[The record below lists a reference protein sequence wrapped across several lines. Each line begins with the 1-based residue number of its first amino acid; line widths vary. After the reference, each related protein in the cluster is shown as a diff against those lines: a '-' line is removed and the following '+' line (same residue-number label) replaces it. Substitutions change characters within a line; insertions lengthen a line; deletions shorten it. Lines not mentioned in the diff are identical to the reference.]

1 MLVAGFLA
9 AAMVVLAATLPVPLV
24 ALGPGP
30 TYDTLSD
37 VEGKPVVSVN
47 GLPTYPTTGHLN
59 MTTVSVTDKITLL
72 NALGFWASPR
82 EQVVPR
88 SVIFPP
94 EQTDAQVEA
103 KNSQDFEKSQ
113 LAAESAVT
121 SELRLDAEP
130 VVADIVAGS
139 AADGPLDIGDV
150 LISIGGQPVRNRDD
164 VVARIKAVPA
174 GAPAA
179 VVVRRDGAQKSV
191 DVTPRTDDGGQPV
204 IGVVVG
210 SEPAKGTLS
219 IDLGGIGGPSAGLMF
234 SLSLYDKL
242 TPGPLTGGRFVA
254 GTGALDVN
262 GDVLGIGGIQ
272 FKLRAARDAG
282 ATVFLV
288 PDVDC
293 ADAVKAAPDGL
304 QLVKVSSL
312 HDAVAALGQL
322 SAGTPAPSC

>member
-1 MLVAGFLA
+1 MLVAGFLG

-37 VEGKPVVSVN
+37 VDGKTVVSVD

-88 SVIFPP
+88 SAIFPP
-94 EQTDAQVEA
+94 QQTDAEVDA

-113 LAAESAVT
+113 IAAESAVT
-121 SELRLDAEP
+121 SELKLDAEP
-130 VVADIVAGS
+130 VVGDVVAGS
-139 AADGPLDIGDV
+139 AADGVLQIGDV
-150 LISIGGQPVRNRDD
+150 LVSIGGRPVRSRDD
-164 VVARIKAVPA
+164 VVTAVRA
-174 GAPAA
+174 VADGTSTT
-179 VVVRRDGAQKSV
+179 VVVRRDGAQKTV
-191 DVTPRTDDGGQPV
+191 DVTPRKDDGGAQV

-210 SEPAKGTLS
+210 VEPVKGKLT

-262 GDVLGIGGIQ
+262 GGVQGIGGIQ

-293 ADAVKAAPDGL
+293 SDAVKAAPAGL

-312 HDAVAALGQL
+312 HDAVGALEQL
-322 SAGTPAPSC
+322 TSGGSAPGC

>member
-9 AAMVVLAATLPVPLV
+9 GAMVVLAATLPVPLV

-37 VEGKPVVSVN
+37 VDGKPVVSVD

-88 SVIFPP
+88 SAVFPP
-94 EQTDAQVEA
+94 QQTDAEVEA

-113 LAAESAVT
+113 IAAESAVT
-121 SELRLDAEP
+121 SELRIDGQA
-130 VVADIVAGS
+130 VVADVVAGS
-139 AADGPLDIGDV
+139 PAAGLLDVGDV
-150 LISIGGQPVRNRDD
+150 LVSVGGRPVKGRDD
-164 VVARIKAVPA
+164 VVAQVKAVPA
-174 GAPAA
+174 GASTR
-179 VVVRRDGAQKSV
+179 VVVRRDGAEKSV
-191 DVTPRTDDGGQPV
+191 DVTPRTDDGGGQV

-210 SEPAKGTLS
+210 TEPAKGTLS

-293 ADAVKAAPDGL
+293 ADATAAAPDGL
-304 QLVKVSSL
+304 QLVRVSSL

-322 SAGTPAPSC
+322 TSGAPAPSC